1 MSINFSLQVKT
12 RRVGEPPKVETR
24 ESEKKEQNKLSDQKP
39 RSSLGLVPDQQAGRR
54 LSVVGVGAPGT
65 GRRSSIR
72 RRSSIYL
79 NPGQVNQD
87 VMPEKSILRRD
98 SVMNK

>member
-1 MSINFSLQVKT
+1 MIQVKT
-12 RRVGEPPKVETR
+12 RRVGEPPKIENR
-24 ESEKKEQNKLSDQKP
+24 LDSQKKEQKKLSDQKP
-39 RSSLGLVPDQQAGRR
+39 RSSLGLVPDQQQDGRR